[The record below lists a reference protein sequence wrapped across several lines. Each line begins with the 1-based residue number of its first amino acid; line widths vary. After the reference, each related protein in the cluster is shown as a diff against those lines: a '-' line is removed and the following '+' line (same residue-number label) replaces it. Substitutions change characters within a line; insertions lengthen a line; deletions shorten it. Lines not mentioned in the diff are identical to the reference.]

1 MSCCKCQFIQQVD
14 FYGVVP
20 LSRNVE
26 SENIDIAI
34 NNTQVKYINPLLCQ
48 DLFDEIC
55 QEIEDEDISV
65 ANQALLCYL
74 KKVHVCYAYADLL
87 FFHSVQ
93 VTKESVVRKFTEES
107 EFIDFDTN
115 AKQADYWTNMAR
127 NYSNEMFEW
136 MKLNIDLNPLFDQTK
151 CNDCENHTEN
161 SRSTWGIS

>member
-1 MSCCKCQFIQQVD
+1 MSCCKCQFIQQEN

-26 SENIDIAI
+26 SQNIDIAI

-48 DLFDEIC
+48 DLFDELC
-55 QEIEDEDISV
+55 QQIEDDELTA
-65 ANQALLCYL
+65 ANEALLCYL
-74 KKVHVCYAYADLL
+74 EKVHVCYAYADLL

-93 VTKESVVRKFTEES
+93 VTKESVVRKFTDES

-127 NYSNEMFEW
+127 NYANEMFEW
-136 MKLNIDLNPLFDQTK
+136 MKNNIDLNPLFDQSN
-151 CNDCENHTEN
+151 CNDCEDHTEN

>member
-1 MSCCKCQFIQQVD
+1 MSCCKCQFIQQEK
-14 FYGVVP
+14 FYGIVP

-26 SENIDIAI
+26 SQNIDIAI

-48 DLFDEIC
+48 DLFDELC
-55 QEIEDEDISV
+55 QQIEDDELTA
-65 ANQALLCYL
+65 ANEALLCYL
-74 KKVHVCYAYADLL
+74 EKVHVCYAYADLL

-93 VTKESVVRKFTEES
+93 VTKESVVRKFTDES

-127 NYSNEMFEW
+127 NYANEMFEW
-136 MKLNIDLNPLFDQTK
+136 MKNNIDLNPLFDQSK
-151 CNDCENHTEN
+151 CNDCEDHAEN